1 MTEIQVQYPAQ
12 GGSPFDAIRHQD
24 EHGEY
29 WRAREIQGHAGYSK
43 WQDFEKVIEKAMF
56 TARNV
61 RGETAGRAEFMGAHK
76 LVQNGLMERMV
87 ADYRLSRYACY
98 LIFMNGD
105 PRKPEIAAAQ
115 TYFAVKT
122 REAEVAE
129 KPKELG
135 RRELAL
141 MVIEAEDARE
151 KAERERAFLDAKNR
165 ALEAVK
171 RELTATVEEALPKAL
186 QADQH
191 RSADGMCTIGDF
203 ANKLKAWA
211 MHNMGVTVKHEEVWN
226 FIGHLGLIIRAPGAR
241 KNHVTSFATVH
252 DYARTKEALVHRTD
266 GDQISVS
273 PRLTPKGEGYVW
285 DRAMKQ
291 LSVHRTLKIDRPVS
305 A

>member
-1 MTEIQVQYPAQ
+1 
-12 GGSPFDAIRHQD
+12 
-24 EHGEY
+24 
-29 WRAREIQGHAGYSK
+29 
-43 WQDFEKVIEKAMF
+43 
-56 TARNV
+56 
-61 RGETAGRAEFMGAHK
+61 
-76 LVQNGLMERMV
+76 
-87 ADYRLSRYACY
+87 
-98 LIFMNGD
+98 
-105 PRKPEIAAAQ
+105 
-115 TYFAVKT
+115 
-122 REAEVAE
+122 
-129 KPKELG
+129 
-135 RRELAL
+135 
-141 MVIEAEDARE
+141 
-151 KAERERAFLDAKNR
+151 
-165 ALEAVK
+165 
-171 RELTATVEEALPKAL
+171 
-186 QADQH
+186 
-191 RSADGMCTIGDF
+191 MCTIGDF